1 MGRVYTLTIS
11 KARKD
16 NKMQENKQTAENIKR
31 LEAFLKNLKMNF
43 NDHKKMAKTSQHIDE
58 IENSLAFLKDYN
70 EVTKELVKVMEDY
83 SMKMAGEIIY

>member
-1 MGRVYTLTIS
+1 MNEI
-11 KARKD
+11 
-16 NKMQENKQTAENIKR
+16 NQTAENIKR